1 MRRVFGNCMNGMGSA
16 EQVEYFLNMQP
27 DLAVLPELKQKN
39 IEALSPNCAAW
50 ATNNYTNAA
59 PKGLGILAFG
69 ETSLEELPFD
79 KEMEIYLPVRVT
91 NSFMNFNLIGVWNFY
106 YACKQ
111 GRFKDVHGEGA
122 LEWAAI
128 EHYTKSLNGPC
139 IFGGDWNFGPT
150 FSQPSFL
157 RMCNMFKTAG
167 FDSLYHSFF
176 DLPYSY
182 SKHPTFRHNRG
193 NHHHLDHVFATND
206 VVKKLKKFEVR
217 ALEDAVKSDH
227 APLIIDLS

>member
-1 MRRVFGNCMNGMGSA
+1 MRCVF
-16 EQVEYFLNMQP
+16 
-27 DLAVLPELKQKN
+27 
-39 IEALSPNCAAW
+39 
-50 ATNNYTNAA
+50 
-59 PKGLGILAFG
+59 
-69 ETSLEELPFD
+69 
-79 KEMEIYLPVRVT
+79 
-91 NSFMNFNLIGVWNFY
+91 
-106 YACKQ
+106 
-111 GRFKDVHGEGA
+111 
-122 LEWAAI
+122 
-128 EHYTKSLNGPC
+128 
-139 IFGGDWNFGPT
+139 WNFGPT

-157 RMCNMFKTAG
+157 CMCNMFKTAG

-193 NHHHLDHVFATND
+193 KHHHLDHVFATND